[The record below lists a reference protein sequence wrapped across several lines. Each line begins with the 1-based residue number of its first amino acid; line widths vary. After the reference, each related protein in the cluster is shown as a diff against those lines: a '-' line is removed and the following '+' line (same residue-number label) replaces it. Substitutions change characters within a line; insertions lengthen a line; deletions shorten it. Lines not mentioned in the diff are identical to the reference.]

1 MRNTGTRGFT
11 LLELLMV
18 VIIIGI
24 LASIALPQYLRVA
37 ERSRAAEALTVLA
50 SLRGSEERFRA
61 LQGAGAYAQTAAFN
75 TLDIDMPANIV
86 GVSPWLYTVGGAVVG
101 TNGVATRQNG
111 GAANGNTI
119 ELDLTN
125 GVSCAT
131 PAAAAAIYGLTAGP
145 C

>member
-1 MRNTGTRGFT
+1 MGTMKRAGQKGFT

-37 ERSRAAEALTVLA
+37 ERSRASEALTVLA
-50 SLRGSEERFRA
+50 ALRSSEERFRA
-61 LQGAGAYAQTAAFN
+61 LNGGAYAQTAAFGN
-75 TLDIDMPANIV
+75 LDIDMP
-86 GVSPWLYTVGGAVVG
+86 VSTIWTYTVGAAVVN
-101 TNGVATRQNG
+101 TNGVATRING

-119 ELDLTN
+119 EIDLTN
-125 GVSCAT
+125 GAICVT
-131 PAAAAAIYGLTAGP
+131 PVAAGGTYGLPTAA